1 MNQYLA
7 QRVRFISANLGE
19 EQLVG
24 GGSVHTMLAFSFANP
39 PIYTLTSQMSTTVTQ
54 AKHLSALRL
63 LRQFFI
69 IHRILYIS
77 IIIVILTIK
86 TCVDQRV

>member
-19 EQLVG
+19 EQLVE

-39 PIYTLTSQMSTTVTQ
+39 HVYTLTSQISTTVTQ

-63 LRQFFI
+63 FRQFFI
-69 IHRILYIS
+69 IHRILYIA

-86 TCVDQRV
+86 TCVAQRV